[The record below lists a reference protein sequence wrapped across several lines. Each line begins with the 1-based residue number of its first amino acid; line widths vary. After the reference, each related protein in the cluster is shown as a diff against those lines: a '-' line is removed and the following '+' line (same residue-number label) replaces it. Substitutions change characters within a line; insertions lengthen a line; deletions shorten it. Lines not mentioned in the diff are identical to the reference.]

1 MKSTTNVF
9 QEGLIT
15 DRHPLSTPQNCLT
28 DALNATLLTYNGN
41 EMMLQNDTGNTR
53 IQDSA
58 TGNIMSLSPGFIPV
72 GMKEHGGIM
81 YIASVNKE
89 GEGEIGTIPSPIIRD
104 IYKAKIS
111 IPFYDTIIPVDT
123 GDPIQITNKLYPA
136 DKFIANLQMTIDPN
150 NLKGILHTKKSGL
163 SVQDK
168 DPCDIVLERQ
178 ICNTITSDGR
188 IYSNSLYSPVISYS
202 TNSED
207 NVYIDEL
214 EYPRFI
220 RKKGIY
226 KLNLYSSPEEGKSV
240 IASDNLLSSQVY
252 GPDGENKSQY
262 WFLHTDYPTTV
273 FPKDL
278 FNATLNKDLK
288 QVPVSNKPGKLA
300 IELIPESITDFGM
313 LPREDELHVP
323 ITYKT
328 KDVEYHTYFPGFYY
342 TSDNGLYVEK
352 LTARVIDESTN
363 LEVDLVYPYDKEVLF
378 DRFDL
383 SGITYESS
391 QDDNYDNP
399 FCNGGLKLWNLHGRF
414 GLPHQ
419 RSNQSS
425 NTQILSPIAGL
436 FNHKQTSF
444 KSSTQDK
451 DDSPHSGVFY
461 ANLGDKYQNWYR
473 LEVNYEDQYGGNKGT
488 FTTRFNPYINDVFGT
503 NLSVDGIELIK
514 SISMEPG
521 TVVYEKKYSG
531 SCTFESVYKFPNIYI
546 QGNDQRLNDNYPT
559 LQIGSN
565 YLTDS
570 KSRDDGDSIVEISTI
585 DQIPNTDNGVAI
597 ELCDKY
603 LYFSSNYTLEDRLH
617 TTSDFKKIWTPAR
630 MGPISFD
637 GLTVLDGKWYIT
649 SNKPIGEAY
658 YKSLISDV
666 YTVGANLETTD
677 SVLILKPNVNSS
689 FVSGNVV
696 NLPYFS
702 DNRLNEGTNQDVS
715 IYEDFVY
722 TSNCSLQGNQLIFTR
737 SPKIEFKV
745 KQFFYSFGNGVYT
758 APDIKYQYYFKP
770 KSNIEEQPAVI
781 SILPQLWL
789 QHTIQYDVDKI
800 VKFNSFYYIT
810 PYFLLQGIKDDGEKA
825 YTQRFGKLQG
835 ERAVYEHNF
844 ESDSKGLTINY
855 ISDPNSYIY
864 ADSTPCS
871 YNEQTPFKYLQ
882 DDISLAGDSTSL
894 ESGIYVLNIQRCPGV
909 GNWTQSKDVPLINLQ
924 INIGDASYNVK
935 NWSTDVLDT
944 NGFKYKT
951 PDGTDTSNMRIYTPI
966 VLVIPYGSSFG
977 IKIES
982 SNAKYNFTRQSL
994 GLYKIREVEQDEI
1007 VNNLGFTESEVY
1019 LYQDYMKLIQ
1029 DRSAQLD
1036 TVKQYAFMQKYGIFF
1051 KEAFV
1056 FVDGLYKNN
1065 QVNHITIGTKTYRP
1079 YPYIPS
1085 DPSIL
1090 PVNLGEDG
1098 NYYWNTY
1105 YMPEEVLTSDD
1116 CEFIFSNASDLPHI
1130 IDAEFKSVQS
1140 GKLRQLIN

>member
-1 MKSTTNVF
+1 M
-9 QEGLIT
+9 I
-15 DRHPLSTPQNCLT
+15 
-28 DALNATLLTYNGN
+28 TYNGN
-41 EMMLQNDTGNTR
+41 EMMLQNDMGNTL

-58 TGNIMSLSPGFIPV
+58 TGNIMGLNPGFIPV

-81 YIASVNKE
+81 YIASVDKE
-89 GEGEIGTIPSPIIRD
+89 GNGEIGTIPSPIIRD
-104 IYKAKIS
+104 IYKDKSSLS
-111 IPFYDTIIPVDT
+111 INKNIPIDS

-136 DKFIANLQMTIDPN
+136 DKFIANLQMTIDRN
-150 NLKGILHTKKSGL
+150 NLKGILHTKTSGL
-163 SVQDK
+163 SGQEN

-178 ICNTITSDGR
+178 ICSTITPRGVVSVP
-188 IYSNSLYSPVISYS
+188 LYSPVISYS

-214 EYPRFI
+214 ESSKFI

-240 IASDNLLSSQVY
+240 IASENLLSSQVY
-252 GPDGENKSQY
+252 EFEGENKKSQY
-262 WFLHTDYPTTV
+262 WFLHTDSPTTV

-313 LPREDELHVP
+313 LPREDKLYVP

-328 KDVEYHTYFPGFYY
+328 KDGEYHTYFPGFYY

-363 LEVDLVYPYDKEVLF
+363 LKVDLVYPYGKEVLF

-383 SGITYESS
+383 SGITCKSPK
-391 QDDNYDNP
+391 DNVYTEE
-399 FCNGGLKLWNLHGRF
+399 FCNGDLKLWDVTDTL

-419 RSNQSS
+419 RSKDYP

-436 FNHKQTSF
+436 FDHTQTSF

-461 ANLGDKYQNWYR
+461 ADLGDKYQNWYR
-473 LEVNYEDQYGGNKGT
+473 LEVDYEDQYGGNKGT

-503 NLSVDGIELIK
+503 NLSVDDVELIK
-514 SISMEPG
+514 PISMKPG
-521 TVVYEKKYSG
+521 TIIYEKRYSG

-546 QGNDQRLNDNYPT
+546 QGNDPKLNDNYPT
-559 LQIGSN
+559 LQIGQN

-570 KSRDDGDSIVEISTI
+570 RSRDDGDSIVEISTI
-585 DQIPNTDNGVAI
+585 DQIPNTDNGVAT

-603 LYFSSNYTLEDRLH
+603 LYFSSDYTLEDRLE
-617 TTSDFKKIWTPAR
+617 TTSGFKKIWTPAR
-630 MGPISFD
+630 MGPYSFD
-637 GLTVLDGKWYIT
+637 GLTALEGKWYIT

-658 YKSLISDV
+658 YKSIISDI
-666 YTVGANLETTD
+666 YHVGANLETTN
-677 SVLILKPNVNSS
+677 SVLLLKPNVNSS
-689 FVSGNVV
+689 FVSGNVGS
-696 NLPYFS
+696 LPYFS

-737 SPKIEFKV
+737 SPKVEFKI
-745 KQFFYSFGNGVYT
+745 KSFLYSFGSMVYT
-758 APDIKYQYYFKP
+758 ASDTKFQYYFKP
-770 KSNIEEQPAVI
+770 KSNIEEKPAVV
-781 SILPQLWL
+781 SLLPQLWL
-789 QHTIQYDVDKI
+789 QHTIQYDIDKI

-810 PYFLLQGIKDDGEKA
+810 PYFLLQGINDNGEKVF
-825 YTQRFGKLQG
+825 TQRFGKLQG

-855 ISDPNSYIY
+855 ISDPNSNSY
-864 ADSTPCS
+864 AQSAPCS
-871 YNEQTPFKYLQ
+871 YNEETSFQYLS
-882 DDISLAGDSTSL
+882 DRFVSLTSDAGTL
-894 ESGIYVLNIQRCPGV
+894 APGIYVLNIQRCPGV
-909 GNWTQSKDVPLINLQ
+909 GNWTQDKNGPLIDLQ
-924 INIGDASYNVK
+924 INIDDASYTVE
-935 NWSTDVLDT
+935 NWSTGVLDT
-944 NGFKYKT
+944 NGCKYIT
-951 PDGTDTSNMRIYTPI
+951 SNGETSNMRIYTPI
-966 VLVIPYGSSFG
+966 VLVIPNNSKFG

-982 SNAKYNFTRQSL
+982 VSDDGHVFTRQNL
-994 GLYKIREVEQDEI
+994 GLYKIREVGQDEI
-1007 VNNLGFTESEVY
+1007 LKELDLQAEPVY
-1019 LYQDYMKLIQ
+1019 LYHDYMKLIQ
-1029 DRSAQLD
+1029 NKSANLD
-1036 TVKQYAFMQKYGIFF
+1036 TVEQYAFIQKYGVFF

-1056 FVDGLYKNN
+1056 FVDGLYKDN
-1065 QVNHITIGTKTYRP
+1065 QINPITIGEKTYQP

-1090 PVNLGEDG
+1090 PVNLGENY

-1105 YMPEEVLTSDD
+1105 YMPEEVLTSDG
-1116 CEFIFSNASDLPHI
+1116 CEFIFSNESGLSHI
-1130 IDAEFKSVQS
+1130 IDTKFKSIQS
-1140 GKLRQLIN
+1140 GQLRQLIIQE

>member
-1 MKSTTNVF
+1 M
-9 QEGLIT
+9 I
-15 DRHPLSTPQNCLT
+15 
-28 DALNATLLTYNGN
+28 TYNGN
-41 EMMLQNDTGNTR
+41 EMMLQNDMGNTR

-72 GMKEHGGIM
+72 GMKEHGGII
-81 YIASVNKE
+81 YIASVNKD
-89 GEGEIGTIPSPIIRD
+89 GQGEIGTIPSPIIRD

-391 QDDNYDNP
+391 QDDNYENP

-503 NLSVDGIELIK
+503 NLSVNGIELAEAYIMGK
-514 SISMEPG
+514 QINTKEQNLQSEECEYVITYTS
-521 TVVYEKKYSG
+521 KDKYTDTDYVGNDPNTDSADTDLSG
-531 SCTFESVYKFPNIYI
+531 SQRNAIKNKTCLKFKS
-546 QGNDQRLNDNYPT
+546 DNYPEYT
-559 LQIGSN
+559 EFTYSP
-565 YLTDS
+565 TTK
-570 KSRDDGDSIVEISTI
+570 KSVI
-585 DQIPNTDNGVAI
+585 
-597 ELCDKY
+597 L
-603 LYFSSNYTLEDRLH
+603 
-617 TTSDFKKIWTPAR
+617 
-630 MGPISFD
+630 SFYA
-637 GLTVLDGKWYIT
+637 G
-649 SNKPIGEAY
+649 
-658 YKSLISDV
+658 
-666 YTVGANLETTD
+666 
-677 SVLILKPNVNSS
+677 
-689 FVSGNVV
+689 
-696 NLPYFS
+696 
-702 DNRLNEGTNQDVS
+702 
-715 IYEDFVY
+715 
-722 TSNCSLQGNQLIFTR
+722 
-737 SPKIEFKV
+737 
-745 KQFFYSFGNGVYT
+745 
-758 APDIKYQYYFKP
+758 KP
-770 KSNIEEQPAVI
+770 KSELTSNTYFYLYTNIQQKLRCQFEKTDDPRFSIYSNTSPATKYR
-781 SILPQLWL
+781 LWYAMYNL
-789 QHTIQYDVDKI
+789 NSGNTPDWTNDWNVTGQHTFTSERIYLKYGSTVQELNYHIDWSNKDESYTRYPYFQSSCKT
-800 VKFNSFYYIT
+800 NLMDPSFEQVIDMASLKEDGSFDFSTIRHEDLSFYFSQIENMNGGFDRDWAAMLYTIPKSDSHKRLNLQFKTKGTKTLTLLSSTFMPAYYIT
-810 PYFLLQGIKDDGEKA
+810 PYFCLTGINNSETI
-825 YTQRFGKLQG
+825 YIQRFGKLQD
-835 ERAVYEHNF
+835 ECAVYEHNF
-844 ESDSKGLTINY
+844 ESDKGLAINY
-855 ISDPNSYIY
+855 ISDPNSYTY
-864 ADSTPCS
+864 AKSTPCS
-871 YNEQTPFKYLQ
+871 YNEQEQTPFEYLQ
-882 DDISLAGDSTSL
+882 GDVSLTSSTGTL
-894 ESGIYVLNIQRCPGV
+894 DPGIYVLNIQRCPGV
-909 GNWTQSKDVPLINLQ
+909 GNWTQSKNGHLINLQ
-924 INIGDASYNVK
+924 INIGNASYNVE

-944 NGFKYKT
+944 NGYKYKT
-951 PDGTDTSNMRIYTPI
+951 SNGETSNMRIYTPI
-966 VLVIPYGSSFG
+966 VLVIPNNSSFG

-982 SNAKYNFTRQSL
+982 VSDDGSVFTRQNL
-994 GLYKIREVEQDEI
+994 GLYKIREVGQDEI
-1007 VNNLGFTESEVY
+1007 LKELDLQAEPVY
-1019 LYQDYMKLIQ
+1019 LYHDYMKLIQ
-1029 DRSAQLD
+1029 DKSANLD
-1036 TVKQYAFMQKYGIFF
+1036 TVEQYAFIQKYGVFF

-1056 FVDGLYKNN
+1056 FVDGLYKDN
-1065 QVNHITIGTKTYRP
+1065 QINHITIGTKTYQP

-1090 PVNLGEDG
+1090 PVNLGENY

-1116 CEFIFSNASDLPHI
+1116 CEFIFSNESGLSHI
-1130 IDAEFKSVQS
+1130 IDTNKFKSIQS
-1140 GKLRQLIN
+1140 GKLRQLINQ